1 MGTGVDSGGAGAPPP
16 PQHPGPM
23 PPEASRAGEGAVPPP
38 GRIPPRPTVPPAAG
52 LPGTPGAPPTPA
64 SRVDAPAAPAGVPG
78 ARTGAPGPLTAAP
91 GWAAPAGPPPPPP
104 PGSPPAAT
112 AFAAAAPPA
121 AGPPAATAFTAAGQ
135 PVAVPSAAAPPAA
148 GAAAGRPGAGRVAAA
163 VCLVL
168 GLGLLGGSLLG
179 SRLAGAPVTTVSA
192 TGPRTYELARTLWE
206 ETPVDEI
213 FPRTLNGPDAGPGG
227 ADRRWTRIGVDPRTR
242 CSDAAFDPLLARAL
256 APVGCVRLL
265 RATYTDATATN
276 VTTVGVLVV
285 EGDRAAVRA
294 LRKRWTDERLG
305 GRADMVPRPYAPAG
319 TPAAGFGDRQRA
331 SWTVRVHTGL
341 PFVTY
346 AVSGFADGRS
356 VERPQPAAEAVV
368 PGDTAAPAQA
378 GMGHEA
384 GGLAELVDNRLRE
397 AADAQARRAAG
408 EEQR

>member
-1 MGTGVDSGGAGAPPP
+1 M
-16 PQHPGPM
+16 
-23 PPEASRAGEGAVPPP
+23 
-38 GRIPPRPTVPPAAG
+38 
-52 LPGTPGAPPTPA
+52 
-64 SRVDAPAAPAGVPG
+64 
-78 ARTGAPGPLTAAP
+78 
-91 GWAAPAGPPPPPP
+91 
-104 PGSPPAAT
+104 
-112 AFAAAAPPA
+112 
-121 AGPPAATAFTAAGQ
+121 
-135 PVAVPSAAAPPAA
+135 
-148 GAAAGRPGAGRVAAA
+148 AAA

-168 GLGLLGGSLLG
+168 GLGLLGGSVLG
-179 SRLAGAPVTTVSA
+179 SRLAGAPVTTVST
-192 TGPRTYELARTLWE
+192 TGPRTYELARTLWA

-265 RATYTDATATN
+265 RATYTDATATS

-305 GRADMVPRPYAPAG
+305 ERADMLPRPYAPAE